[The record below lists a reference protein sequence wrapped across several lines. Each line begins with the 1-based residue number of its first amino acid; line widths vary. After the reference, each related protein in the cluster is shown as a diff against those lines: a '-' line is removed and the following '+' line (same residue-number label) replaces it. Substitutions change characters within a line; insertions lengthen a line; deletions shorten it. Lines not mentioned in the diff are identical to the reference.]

1 MSVYRT
7 LRISASA
14 LTAERLRM
22 DVISN
27 NIANSQ
33 TTRTAQGGPYRRKV
47 VVFQAQDGNRTFP
60 LPPFRRQVD
69 PADLHNL
76 AGVRVQ
82 QIQETEDEP
91 IRVYDPSHPDADE
104 DGYVE
109 YPNVDITTEIVDLM
123 AASRAYQANVTVIQT
138 AKTMAQ
144 AALDIGR

>member
-33 TTRTAQGGPYRRKV
+33 TTRTERGGPYRRKV
-47 VVFQAQDGNRTFP
+47 VVFQAQDGNWAFP

-76 AGVRVQ
+76 AGVRVR

-104 DGYVE
+104 DGYVA

-138 AKTMAQ
+138 AKAMAQ